1 MGCPFCKVF
10 HNKSEEWCRQ
20 TRKGV
25 QVGISDPNGADC
37 ARIAFNLSLQPFC
50 KSHCACFISQY
61 RQYKHLIAPFCFE
74 NECFFMKN
82 VVF

>member
-37 ARIAFNLSLQPFC
+37 ARIAFNLSR
-50 KSHCACFISQY
+50 SHSVNPIVSALLVNTGNI
-61 RQYKHLIAPFCFE
+61 
-74 NECFFMKN
+74 NT
-82 VVF
+82 